1 MLQLL
6 GDEDKAKLYE
16 SRKNNVNNMCAKIR
30 KEGNRR
36 SLLDIWQKGQEVE
49 FPMIIDEGNK
59 LMYCELPKGWVLFKS
74 NII

>member
-1 MLQLL
+1 MN
-6 GDEDKAKLYE
+6 D
-16 SRKNNVNNMCAKIR
+16 MCAKIR

-59 LMYCELPKGWVLFKS
+59 LMYCELPKGPVAYR
-74 NII
+74 NIMSHFRIIPILNEN